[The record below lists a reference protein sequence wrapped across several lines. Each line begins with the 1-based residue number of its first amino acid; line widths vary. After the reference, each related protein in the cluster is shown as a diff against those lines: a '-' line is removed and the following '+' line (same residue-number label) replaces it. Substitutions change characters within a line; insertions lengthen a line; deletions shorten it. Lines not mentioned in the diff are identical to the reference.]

1 MSEVV
6 IVGIA
11 CGGVII
17 SSISVAAAPSIL
29 DRTTCIDQVVPTIS
43 ISILDIVE
51 IIVEVIVYQ
60 EIRIIV
66 CLLRG

>member
-6 IVGIA
+6 VVGIA
-11 CGGVII
+11 CSRII
-17 SSISVAAAPSIL
+17 VSSISVAAASSIL

-43 ISILDIVE
+43 ISVLDIVE

>member
-6 IVGIA
+6 VVGIA
-11 CGGVII
+11 CSGVKVRR
-17 SSISVAAAPSIL
+17 ISVAAASSIL
-29 DRTTCIDQVVPTIS
+29 DRTTRIDQVVPTIS
-43 ISILDIVE
+43 ISVLDIVE

>member
-1 MSEVV
+1 MGEVV

-11 CGGVII
+11 CSRVII
-17 SSISVAAAPSIL
+17 SCISVAAASSIL

-60 EIRIIV
+60 EIGIIV

>member
-6 IVGIA
+6 VVGIA
-11 CGGVII
+11 CSRVKVRR
-17 SSISVAAAPSIL
+17 ISVAAASSIL